1 MNSYKQYVVCQHT
14 GNKKFLFYAPLYV
27 AVKSGDEVLVDTQ
40 FGEKKATVLAVCNA
54 FNDDVERALRVLAG
68 AEDKPLKRVIGKYD
82 FSKFDYSEFDY
93 SEDENNG

>member
-14 GNKKFLFYAPLYV
+14 GNKKFLFYAPLY
-27 AVKSGDEVLVDTQ
+27 ATVKSGDEVLVDTQ
-40 FGEKKATVLAVCNA
+40 FGEKKATVLAVCNT

-82 FSKFDYSEFDY
+82 FYKFNYSEFDY

>member
-54 FNDDVERALRVLAG
+54 FSDDVERALRVLAG